1 MIGGP
6 VSASAAGAPEAKR
19 NVNKAK
25 EKRRND
31 EAQQRRRFEDALE
44 LHISQVETQEAVQSV
59 KEHSSEDAESE
70 RHADRYKKE
79 FRDLRPSASAASV
92 IEKYQ
97 PTVSPPPG
105 AVLPAAPEGSPA
117 DERETDERETDERE
131 TETGDD
137 NDNPSNRSIDV
148 TG

>member
-1 MIGGP
+1 M
-6 VSASAAGAPEAKR
+6 
-19 NVNKAK
+19 NKAK

-79 FRDLRPSASAASV
+79 FRDLQPSASAASA
-92 IEKYQ
+92 IEKYRPSVPPVRGPSE
-97 PTVSPPPG
+97 PTK
-105 AVLPAAPEGSPA
+105 PEKQA
-117 DERETDERETDERE
+117 DDEREIES
-131 TETGDD
+131 GDD
-137 NDNPSNRSIDV
+137 KENPSKRSIDV